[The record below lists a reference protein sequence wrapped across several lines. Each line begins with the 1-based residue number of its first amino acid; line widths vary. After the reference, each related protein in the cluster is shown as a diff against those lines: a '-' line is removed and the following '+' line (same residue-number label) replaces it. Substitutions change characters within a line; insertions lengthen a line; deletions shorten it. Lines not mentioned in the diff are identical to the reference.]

1 MLVIFLFFF
10 VPKMRYNVNKVC
22 AGCTACKQA
31 KSRLQPHDLYPPLP
45 IFNGRWIDISM
56 DFVLGLP
63 KTTKAYHSIFIEVGP
78 FYYLIPFHKMTMQ
91 NILLFYSLGKLY
103 NCMTFLKA

>member
-1 MLVIFLFFF
+1 
-10 VPKMRYNVNKVC
+10 MRYNVNKVC
-22 AGCTACKQA
+22 ASCTVDKQA
-31 KSRLQPHDLYPPLP
+31 KSRLQPHDLYPQLP

-63 KTTKAYHSIFIEVGP
+63 KTSKVNNNIFIVVGP
-78 FYYLIPFHKMTMQ
+78 FSKMGSLIPFHKMTMQ